1 MLTSFNAIDELS
13 RLGLDCNKTYF
24 LFCGSFFDRWFSAS
38 FLFEL
43 LQANPKALI
52 ISDKNDIPLL
62 KIFIGDNISRVLT
75 CNANTIVYLR
85 NVCKQDKT
93 CYMPCASQLSS
104 EGQIAT
110 PPGIR
115 SLHIVDY
122 PYFIHLSARGCA
134 RYIDMLRLICFLPI
148 DAVSSQP
155 LFLNSIDKSNAE
167 QLLLAT
173 GYSIERLVIYNIVNY
188 SHANLTEDQ
197 RLELVSAIQE
207 SGYTAIINA
216 AGLGGDDINLLS
228 RTYSSA
234 RIISIPGH
242 LVKSVFD
249 LVPAVIG
256 VIGGAISIADT
267 FSCCSV
273 LTFATRS
280 IGFPGYTSAL
290 KRNVNFLEF
299 ENMKAEPRPS
309 NSRIVSCINLPD
321 HEGVSPSAIKNYVK
335 GFLQQVSQL

>member
-104 EGQIAT
+104 EGQMST

-122 PYFIHLSARGCA
+122 PYFTHLSVRGCA

-197 RLELVSAIQE
+197 RLELVS
-207 SGYTAIINA
+207 
-216 AGLGGDDINLLS
+216 
-228 RTYSSA
+228 
-234 RIISIPGH
+234 SI
-242 LVKSVFD
+242 
-249 LVPAVIG
+249 
-256 VIGGAISIADT
+256 
-267 FSCCSV
+267 
-273 LTFATRS
+273 
-280 IGFPGYTSAL
+280 
-290 KRNVNFLEF
+290 
-299 ENMKAEPRPS
+299 
-309 NSRIVSCINLPD
+309 
-321 HEGVSPSAIKNYVK
+321 
-335 GFLQQVSQL
+335 